1 MNHPIIGIKNILYIL
16 RKYLKLIIILSVMGG
31 IVGGLI
37 FVGAYMG
44 KRMGTSNYIITSSLA
59 INAKNINGKYPGDAM
74 SPDKNDF
81 ELEIEMVDAI
91 SFICKSKALLEKV
104 VSKMSNT
111 NISVQHI
118 QNALSIEQ
126 YKETQ
131 IVTLKIV
138 WTNPKQGEE
147 VLNNILELLPEKI
160 VESLNVGSVT
170 VISDP
175 DISKI
180 ESVVS
185 AKFVPLVFLMGLG
198 LGVVYAFLNLI
209 FRPTLIDVR
218 DVKYLFAKEF
228 AGDIPLDLE
237 YSEVETEHNLTTTN
251 GISHEFSEHTAAIAS
266 VVENSL
272 KESGDNKIFVTST
285 AAQEGKTCAVACV
298 AKELARLGRKVL
310 IIDMNTKSPSV
321 GGLFLDKIEI
331 DHTINSVA
339 NESIAIRDAV
349 VQVDENLFVLP
360 GLLRNE
366 KVLVRDELIDA
377 INDVSADYDIT
388 IFDTSPMDAVV
399 DVLRIKDIVNKCLFV
414 VGFDYCSVSQI
425 QNALINL
432 EKVGVDVTGIVV
444 NGVKPKER
452 KTSYFLDRKALQI
465 DKKVLG
471 KNRKPKKKRKK

>member
-16 RKYLKLIIILSVMGG
+16 RKYLKLIIILSLIGG

-59 INAKNINGKYPGDAM
+59 INAKNVNGKYPGDAM

-81 ELEIEMVDAI
+81 DLEAEMVDAV

-118 QNALSIEQ
+118 QNALSLEQ

-131 IVTLKIV
+131 IITLKII
-138 WTNPKQGEE
+138 WSNPKQGEE
-147 VLNNILELLPEKI
+147 ILNNILELLPEKI
-160 VESLNVGSVT
+160 VESLNVGSVS
-170 VISDP
+170 VISAP

-185 AKFVPLVFLMGLG
+185 ARFVPLVFLLGLG
-198 LGVVYAFLNLI
+198 LGVIYAFLNLV

-237 YSEVETEHNLTTTN
+237 YGEVETTHNLLTTN
-251 GISHEFSEHTAAIAS
+251 GISNEFREHTAAIAS

-285 AAQEGKTCAVACV
+285 SAQEGKTCAAACV
-298 AKELARLGRKVL
+298 AKELSKLGRKVL
-310 IIDMNTKSPSV
+310 IIDMNTKSPSI
-321 GGLFLDKIEI
+321 GGLVLDRINNTN
-331 DHTINSVA
+331 TINAVA
-339 NESIAIRDAV
+339 NGSVDIRDAIV
-349 VQVDENLFVLP
+349 NVGDNLYILP
-360 GLLRNE
+360 GLLTSE
-366 KVLVRDELIDA
+366 KVLVRDELIDT
-377 INDVSADYDIT
+377 INNVSADYDIT

-399 DVLRIKDIVNKCLFV
+399 DVLRIKDIVKKCLFV

-471 KNRKPKKKRKK
+471 KKRKPKKRRKK

>member
-16 RKYLKLIIILSVMGG
+16 RKYLKLIIILSLIGG

-59 INAKNINGKYPGDAM
+59 INAKNVNGKYPGDAM

-81 ELEIEMVDAI
+81 DLEAEMVDAV

-118 QNALSIEQ
+118 QNALSLEQ

-131 IVTLKIV
+131 IITLKII
-138 WTNPKQGEE
+138 WSNPKQGEE
-147 VLNNILELLPEKI
+147 ILNNILELLPEKI
-160 VESLNVGSVT
+160 VESLNVGSVS
-170 VISDP
+170 VISAP

-185 AKFVPLVFLMGLG
+185 ARFVPLVFLLGLG
-198 LGVVYAFLNLI
+198 LGVIYAFLNLV

-237 YSEVETEHNLTTTN
+237 YGEVETTHNLLTTN
-251 GISHEFSEHTAAIAS
+251 GISNEFREHTAAIAS

-285 AAQEGKTCAVACV
+285 SAQEGKTCAAACV
-298 AKELARLGRKVL
+298 AKELSKLGRKVL
-310 IIDMNTKSPSV
+310 IIDMNTKSPSI
-321 GGLFLDKIEI
+321 GGLVLDRINNTN
-331 DHTINSVA
+331 TINAVA
-339 NESIAIRDAV
+339 NGSVDIRDAIV
-349 VQVDENLFVLP
+349 NVGDNLYILP
-360 GLLRNE
+360 GLLTSE
-366 KVLVRDELIDA
+366 KVLVRDELIDT
-377 INDVSADYDIT
+377 INNVSADYDIT

-399 DVLRIKDIVNKCLFV
+399 DVLRIKDIVKKCLFV

-471 KNRKPKKKRKK
+471 KKRKPKRRRKK